1 MNKFSVI
8 LLTAV
13 LCLVPVSSNAAAG
26 KTPASAKKLR
36 VGLLV
41 DKGSRGNGVFHLASL
56 IAHSPQTELVTV
68 MGQDIRDG
76 KLSSLDVLVVSGGAA
91 WRQFYAIGPA
101 HISKLHDFLRKGG
114 SYVGTCAGMTN
125 VTFGKNRMNLLPFVP
140 HRKATGST
148 GQVTVEIS
156 KEGAKLLGI
165 KPGLR
170 AVRYSGGPIVYKLP
184 SAKVEGKGD
193 PIAFFKTSVTRP
205 GYDPT
210 KFIGSPAILYGT
222 FGKGKVIATSFH
234 PEYQEENHDIML
246 GCFYAV
252 TGVRMT
258 PVYPKKNFRP
268 VRVGIVTSALIGHG
282 PVKTMLD
289 LERHPDIDLHY
300 IMLSEINK
308 GWLRHLDFLVLP
320 HADGALTKK
329 YMNTPY
335 SKKVLT
341 EFLNNGGIILAGGNA
356 ADAVAD
362 HKNVKKL
369 PAKVDF
375 KKYILSK

>member
-1 MNKFSVI
+1 MKKFSVI
-8 LLTAV
+8 LL
-13 LCLVPVSSNAAAG
+13 AAAFMFFPVMG
-26 KTPASAKKLR
+26 GAAAPKKLR

-56 IAHSPQTELVTV
+56 IAHSPQTELVTL
-68 MGQDIRDG
+68 MAQDIRDG
-76 KLSSLDVLVVSGGAA
+76 KLNTVDVLVVPGGAS
-91 WRQFYAIGPA
+91 WRQFYAIGAA
-101 HISKLHDFLRKGG
+101 HISKVHDFLRKGG

-125 VTFGKNRMNLLPFVP
+125 VTSGRNRMNLLPFVP
-140 HRKATGST
+140 HRKATGPT
-148 GQVTVEIS
+148 AQVTVEITS
-156 KEGAKLLGI
+156 EGAKILGI
-165 KPGLR
+165 KPGR
-170 AVRYSGGPIVYKLP
+170 RVVRYSGGPIVYKLP

-193 PIAFFKTSVTRP
+193 PIAFFKSSVTRP
-205 GYDPT
+205 GHDGS

-268 VRVGIVTSALIGHG
+268 VRVGILSSAIIGHD
-282 PVKTMLD
+282 PIWTMLD

-300 IMLSEINK
+300 IMMSEFNK

-320 HADGALTKK
+320 HADGADTKK
-329 YMNTPY
+329 YMTLPY
-335 SKKVLT
+335 NKKVLA
-341 EFLNNGGIILAGGNA
+341 EFVERGGIILAGGNA
-356 ADAVAD
+356 AEAVAD
-362 HKNVKKL
+362 HRNVKKL

-375 KKYILSK
+375 KRYILSK